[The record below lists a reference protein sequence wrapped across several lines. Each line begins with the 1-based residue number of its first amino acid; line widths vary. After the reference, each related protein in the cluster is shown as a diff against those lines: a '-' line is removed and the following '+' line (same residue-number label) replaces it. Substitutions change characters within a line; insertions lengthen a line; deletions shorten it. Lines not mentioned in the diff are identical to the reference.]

1 MGGVIVII
9 GVVVSTLLWAN
20 LQSWYIWLPL
30 VVTLASGALG
40 FVDDYYKDV
49 KKISNGLLIRE
60 KLIFQIIL
68 GLLVGFFLYFLAPSK
83 NLRGITESLFLKN
96 LIINLGIFYIPAVAV
111 VLVGTIN
118 AINIVDGLDGLAG
131 GLTAIVA
138 GVFVAVSYISGRRD
152 FANYLAIFYLPGA
165 SELSIFASALTGGIL
180 GFLWYNTYPAQIFLG
195 DTGSLAIGGAISSM
209 AVLLKKELLLFIL
222 GGVFV
227 VETLTVI
234 IQIISF
240 RCFGK
245 RVFKIAPIHHSF
257 ELDGMAEPK
266 IVVRF
271 WIVGILFALFGLG
284 TFKLR

>member
-1 MGGVIVII
+1 
-9 GVVVSTLLWAN
+9 
-20 LQSWYIWLPL
+20 
-30 VVTLASGALG
+30 
-40 FVDDYYKDV
+40 VDDYYKDV